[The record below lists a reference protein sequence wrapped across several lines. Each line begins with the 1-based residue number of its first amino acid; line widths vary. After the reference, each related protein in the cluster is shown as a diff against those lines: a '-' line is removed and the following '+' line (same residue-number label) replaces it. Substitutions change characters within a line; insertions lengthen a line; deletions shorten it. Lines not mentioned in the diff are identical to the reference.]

1 MKPEELGKKYDKIA
15 AWWHEQHRDGDYGIA
30 QIENALKFRTEGGSA
45 LDVGCGAGGRVVRA
59 LQSRNYE
66 VTGLDVS
73 SEMIK
78 LASENHPEQR
88 FILQDI
94 GTWVPAETFD
104 FVVAWDSLF
113 HVPYLEQASVITKL
127 CRSLNGDGVLVYSFG
142 DAIGEHTDEW
152 RGDTFYYS
160 SLGVNENIRLILKN
174 GLKVLHLELDQYP
187 EKHVYLIAQKR

>member
-15 AWWHEQHRDGDYGIA
+15 AWWHEQHRDGDYGIS